1 MIAAI
6 EEIGRGD
13 LTAEA
18 TPFRLDL
25 E

>member
-6 EEIGRGD
+6 ESIGRGM
-13 LTAEA
+13 LAFEGS
-18 TPFRLDL
+18 PFRLDL

>member
-6 EEIGRGD
+6 ENIGHGD
-13 LTAEA
+13 LSAEA
-18 TPFRLDL
+18 VPFRLDL